1 MTLYLPVGPPGSGK
15 TTMSRIMAREGQFPE
30 SAIVSPD
37 EFRVALSDDVRDQ
50 DCNEQVFDV
59 VHQIVRYRLMMGRD
73 VFLDATN
80 LLSYEVLRTLEEVET
95 NPEQNIILLV
105 PKATEDVIRRRNES
119 RKAERKRVPDEVMDL
134 MFNRFLNF
142 DWEIIQNHP
151 QYDQRVFY

>member
-119 RKAERKRVPDEVMDL
+119 RKEERKRVPDEVMDL